1 MLVYLE
7 ELVGLLEAK
16 VYSPDMKRSR
26 LLIISLVVLL
36 GSIERPWAT
45 EPPELLSLCE
55 AEILIYL
62 MPVSQ
67 ELRKQGFDVGWE
79 LENTPPGS
87 DSFHFWV
94 YNAKRKCQ
102 GCSVTI
108 GSFAVNKNTAEIEN
122 LDLGK
127 LVTNKEIRGVQAILR
142 RAHRLALNHSN

>member
-1 MLVYLE
+1 
-7 ELVGLLEAK
+7 
-16 VYSPDMKRSR
+16 MKRFW
-26 LLIISLVVLL
+26 LFIISVVLL
-36 GSIERPWAT
+36 FGSVQRPWAAD
-45 EPPELLSLCE
+45 PHELLSLSE

-62 MPVSQ
+62 MPVSK

-79 LENTPPGS
+79 LEKTPSGS

-122 LDLGK
+122 IDLGK
-127 LVTNKEIRGVQAILR
+127 VVTNKEIRGVQAILR
-142 RAHRLALNHSN
+142 RAHHPGLNHSN